1 MLFDDFEQRERF
13 EQAWQAVGIARP
25 VRQSLFTFG
34 DSVLS
39 YYLVCGDPG
48 KMKATIVRGEV
59 KVKRPSLI
67 TPENAQGDFR
77 NFFDNDDQRGV
88 AEFLLSRTARF
99 SSMQFENNRG
109 EMKSVDD
116 RMDEAVARLNQQ
128 LDDDDEEQVAIL
140 TAPPELGGMAVLRY
154 TAERVWQSAPD
165 NLQELR
171 ERGFLP

>member
-13 EQAWQAVGIARP
+13 ERAWQAVGIARP
-25 VRQSLFTFG
+25 VQHSLFTFG

-39 YYLVCGDPG
+39 YFLVCGDPG
-48 KMKATIVRGEV
+48 KVQATIAHGEV
-59 KVKRPSLI
+59 KVKRATLI

-77 NFFDNDDQRGV
+77 NFFDNDDERDV
-88 AEFLLSRTARF
+88 AEFLLARTAKF
-99 SSMQFENNRG
+99 SSMQFENKRG
-109 EMKSVDD
+109 EQEAVDD
-116 RMDEAVARLNQQ
+116 RIDEAVARLNQR
-128 LDDDDEEQVAIL
+128 LDDEDEDQVAIL
-140 TAPPELGGMAVLRY
+140 TAPPGLGGIAVLRY